1 MQLTIAFDEAARVSQ
16 EVACPVDVFVGGGH
30 QERAI
35 IRLDEADRGASRR
48 AGPPAAG
55 LEDDDLAP
63 GGEILLE
70 GGLPTP
76 ARVPSHVSAGVPV
89 TPDRSV

>member
-1 MQLTIAFDEAARVSQ
+1 MQLAITLDEAARISQ
-16 EVACPVDVFVGGGH
+16 EVACPVDVFLGGGH

-35 IRLDEADRGASRR
+35 IRLDEADRGASRP

-76 ARVPSHVSAGVPV
+76 DRVPTHVSVGVPL
-89 TPDRSV
+89 TPDRTT